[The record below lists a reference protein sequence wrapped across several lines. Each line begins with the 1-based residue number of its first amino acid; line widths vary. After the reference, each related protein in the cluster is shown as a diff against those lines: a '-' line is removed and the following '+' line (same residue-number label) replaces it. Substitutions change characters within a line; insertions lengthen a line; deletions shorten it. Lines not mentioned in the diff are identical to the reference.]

1 MSRPNNTDF
10 EEVVVCSKC
19 MGYGSYGSS
28 NSFMVYGSE
37 IKNMNLADTC
47 DYCETN

>member
-28 NSFMVYGSE
+28 NSFDGF
-37 IKNMNLADTC
+37 LAQRLRT
-47 DYCETN
+47 